1 MFVSINYISETD
13 SIARENMTVKLFS
26 VTYKDDIVYYV
37 DALFL
42 KLAMTVSLS
51 FLYFLFWDNLI
62 PNLFNLYINYQTF
75 LLNFSI

>member
-51 FLYFLFWDNLI
+51 FLYFLFWYNLI
-62 PNLFNLYINYQTF
+62 SNLFQFKY
-75 LLNFSI
+75 